1 MGVRPPVELRL
12 GSGPISRGTT
22 GLSVLPSCWE
32 LILGFAFESLQGNQ
46 AVSCVDGDI
55 GVFSTCDTTSEV
67 PLEFQGETG
76 LLLRCEGN
84 VGIPLQ
90 MKQGNGHS
98 S

>member
-1 MGVRPPVELRL
+1 M
-12 GSGPISRGTT
+12 
-22 GLSVLPSCWE
+22 
-32 LILGFAFESLQGNQ
+32 
-46 AVSCVDGDI
+46 DGDI